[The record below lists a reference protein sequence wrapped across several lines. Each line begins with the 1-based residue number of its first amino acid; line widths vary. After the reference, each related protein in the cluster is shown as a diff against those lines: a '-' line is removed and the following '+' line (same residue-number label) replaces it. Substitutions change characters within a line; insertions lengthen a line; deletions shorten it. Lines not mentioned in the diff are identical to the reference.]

1 MDLDAWRANNPT
13 WSLTLDGYTYRARP
27 VSARA
32 VAEWMVALGNA
43 QPGDGFAL
51 FERMFR
57 LAFPW
62 VPSYLWRGDPVK
74 KIMALPPAAFQEVR
88 EDFFAHLGAA
98 RKPRAPEPNTTTSL
112 T

>member
-1 MDLDAWRANNPT
+1 MDLDAWRAINPT

-32 VAEWMVALGNA
+32 VAEWVVALGKA
-43 QPGDGFAL
+43 TADEQFRL
-51 FERMFR
+51 YEKLYR

-62 VPSYLWRGDPVK
+62 VPSYLWRGDPVA
-74 KIMALPPAAFQEVR
+74 KIMALPPAAFVEVKA
-88 EDFFAHLGAA
+88 DFFHHLGVA
-98 RKPRAPEPNTTTSL
+98 KQTRAPEMSTTTSS